1 MKRLGIMG
9 GTFDPIHFGHLFIAE
24 EARLRCGL
32 DKVLWIPNN
41 VPAHREGKVAAV
53 DSETRARLT
62 QIGIRDN
69 AAFELSRIE
78 LERPGRSFLFD
89 TLNELQEMYVETE
102 LFFICGADS
111 MRDVLTWYR
120 GAELFDLC
128 TFVAASR
135 PGIERVTAM
144 ANLSPEQNARVVWLD
159 VPGLHIASRDIRERV
174 QNRLPIRYLVP
185 DAVEREIRLHSLYQ
199 PQTTKGIE

>member
-1 MKRLGIMG
+1 MG